1 MATSPEP
8 NPHSPSPSAPGSLGA
23 EVEHGDSGTDPRLE
37 GEGQGSR
44 GVGAGQEGLGEKVK
58 LRVKAESEN
67 QRGAR
72 RAEDQGP
79 EVWRKTSAEI
89 REEQEQRE
97 RTGGRGHRVGLCC
110 LRL

>member
-1 MATSPEP
+1 M
-8 NPHSPSPSAPGSLGA
+8 
-23 EVEHGDSGTDPRLE
+23 GTAGRTPDWRE
-37 GEGQGSR
+37 KDK
-44 GVGAGQEGLGEKVK
+44 GAGGWGLVREGLGEKVK

-97 RTGGRGHRVGLCC
+97 RTGGRGQRVGLWC